1 MAGTRKTIH
10 IYGKQPVNEAV
21 ESGWPVVEII
31 VRGKGDDRQVRPILD
46 KARDRNIKISGMEP
60 RDFDL
65 RYAKA
70 SQGIAARVGDVV
82 FKHPEQLLAGV
93 PRNQTPLFVALD
105 GIQDPQNL
113 GSICRTSHAMGVH
126 GLVVP
131 RRRTAP
137 FGEGAFKASAGAV
150 FYLPI
155 SEVPNIHHFVQW
167 CKKNGVW
174 VCGLDGTADT
184 SLWDMDLTVPLALV
198 VGSEGKGI
206 SRLVRERC
214 DYLARIPMSG
224 KIDSLNAA
232 VACGMALYEVQ
243 RQRVF
248 RGD

>member
-155 SEVPNIHHFVQW
+155 SEVLTSTIL
-167 CKKNGVW
+167 CNGVRRM
-174 VCGLDGTADT
+174 VYGYADWT
-184 SLWDMDLTVPLALV
+184 GQLEHEF
-198 VGSEGKGI
+198 VGHGPHCSFSVGGRK
-206 SRLVRERC
+206 
-214 DYLARIPMSG
+214 
-224 KIDSLNAA
+224 
-232 VACGMALYEVQ
+232 
-243 RQRVF
+243 
-248 RGD
+248 RG